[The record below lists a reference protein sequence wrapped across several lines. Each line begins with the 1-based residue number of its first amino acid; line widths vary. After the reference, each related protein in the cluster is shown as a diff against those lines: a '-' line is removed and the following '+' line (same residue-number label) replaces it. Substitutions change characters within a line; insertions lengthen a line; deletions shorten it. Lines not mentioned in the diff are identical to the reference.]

1 MMMQN
6 PQGEDGHDDNSDASS
21 TTSSVISLKSISAA
35 EDEVPGTGDLPPNQM
50 QDKAF
55 NDHIN
60 QIWMTYDEDKKGALD
75 KDEAKSFVRVAMS
88 ELGSDPPSKEE
99 IEEDFEAYDSAKT
112 IEQSKIVEYIRKR
125 LIADK
130 ILKEPVSSPPEVKE
144 NK

>member
-1 MMMQN
+1 
-6 PQGEDGHDDNSDASS
+6 
-21 TTSSVISLKSISAA
+21 
-35 EDEVPGTGDLPPNQM
+35 
-50 QDKAF
+50 
-55 NDHIN
+55 
-60 QIWMTYDEDKKGALD
+60 MTYDEDKKGALD

-112 IEQSKIVEYIRKR
+112 IEKSKIVEYIRKR